1 MQRPLN
7 SAGQAQAR
15 ALAHVLEKF
24 APERLLSSPY
34 TRCVQTLEP
43 LAMLLGLEV
52 EPVQELAEGHGY
64 EAFELLRS
72 IAASD
77 AAVCSHG
84 DVIPEVLQT
93 LVVEDE
99 LDLGPNPRQAKGST
113 WVLESAGRRFISAAY
128 LPAPA

>member
-7 SAGQAQAR
+7 RAGHAQAR
-15 ALAHVLEKF
+15 ALAQMLEKF

-43 LAMLLGLEV
+43 LAVLLGVEV
-52 EPVQELAEGHGY
+52 EPVEELAEGHGH
-64 EAFELLRS
+64 EAFEFLRS
-72 IAASD
+72 IAEID

-84 DVIPEVLQT
+84 DVIPEVLQA
-93 LVVEDE
+93 LAVEDE
-99 LDLGPNPRQAKGST
+99 LDLGPHPRQPKGST